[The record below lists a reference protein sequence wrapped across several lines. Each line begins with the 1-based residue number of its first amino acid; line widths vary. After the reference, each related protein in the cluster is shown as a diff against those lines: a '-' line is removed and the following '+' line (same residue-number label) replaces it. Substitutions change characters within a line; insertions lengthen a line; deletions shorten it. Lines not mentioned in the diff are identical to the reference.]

1 MENKKIV
8 QWFKYTSI
16 AKYKKMGS
24 LNKNIWWCFVKFF
37 LGSLYRSII
46 LRNTSIQNQKL
57 YQTQWFKDTLIDKI
71 EKWVVWVK
79 ICTNYIIKYLIGIL
93 SPKDIYYFNSY
104 KYVIKKQ
111 TPIYFIK
118 KLNSLENGSMVQI
131 YISCKI

>member
-1 MENKKIV
+1 MFCQIFPWTFV
-8 QWFKYTSI
+8 QKY
-16 AKYKKMGS
+16 
-24 LNKNIWWCFVKFF
+24 
-37 LGSLYRSII
+37 
-46 LRNTSIQNQKL
+46 QNQKL

-93 SPKDIYYFNSY
+93 SPKDVYYFNSY